1 VNTATAA
8 TNRRSLAAPA
18 HAGWR
23 TLPIGYRELVFTWV
37 EDRRALGAVKGC
49 PGGKSPIYVNPNMVA
64 AGAIFLLGFILLV
77 VVVMNV
83 NLF

>member
-1 VNTATAA
+1 
-8 TNRRSLAAPA
+8 
-18 HAGWR
+18 
-23 TLPIGYRELVFTWV
+23 
-37 EDRRALGAVKGC
+37 
-49 PGGKSPIYVNPNMVA
+49 VNPNMVA